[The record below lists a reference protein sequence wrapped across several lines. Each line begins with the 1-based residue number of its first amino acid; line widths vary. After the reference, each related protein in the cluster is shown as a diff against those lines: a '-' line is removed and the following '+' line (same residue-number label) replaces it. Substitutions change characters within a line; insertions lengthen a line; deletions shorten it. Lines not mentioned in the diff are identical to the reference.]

1 MCLNQGL
8 EKAKYRAA
16 LESDFRTGLP
26 AASLDVRT
34 GDGEPLPR
42 ALFLH
47 RVKTIH
53 YYFTEFVF
61 RGCINQPFYFGVPT

>member
-26 AASLDVRT
+26 AEASMF
-34 GDGEPLPR
+34 DGYGEHCPVLCSFI
-42 ALFLH
+42 A
-47 RVKTIH
+47 
-53 YYFTEFVF
+53 
-61 RGCINQPFYFGVPT
+61 